1 MPDIVYFE
9 VPANDVERAKKFYS
23 ELFAWEFSK
32 IPEDDYWMIKTG
44 GEDAVGGGL
53 MKRMQP
59 QQTITSYI
67 DVESIRECAPRV
79 ENAGGKSLCREHP
92 LRGWAGSRS
101 AWIRSL
107 TPSGSGNLTR
117 KRNERNAFGPVPQ

>member
-79 ENAGGKSLCREHP
+79 ENAGGKIIVPRTP
-92 LRGWAGSRS
+92 VKGMGWFA
-101 AWIRSL
+101 ICL
-107 TPSGSGNLTR
+107 DPEL
-117 KRNERNAFGPVPQ
+117 NAFGLWESDEKAK